1 MAWFGVILSLAG
13 AGVSAAGQAKAG
25 RRAKRAFGVNAA
37 IEEQNAVRAIEAA
50 DEDIK
55 DIEEQEF
62 RVLGAQRAGYGAAG
76 VAASSGS
83 ALDVLADTVR
93 RATLDQNRRKY
104 AGELQA
110 ETHRNNAR
118 AGIASG
124 KAAVESSGYG
134 AAATL
139 LQGVGNFASSGGF
152 SSKTYP
158 TYLGGRAP

>member
-1 MAWFGVILSLAG
+1 MAWFGALLGLGG
-13 AGVSAAGQAKAG
+13 AIVSGAGQAKAG
-25 RRAKRAFGVNAA
+25 RKQKRAFGLNAA

-50 DEDIK
+50 DADILSLK
-55 DIEEQEF
+55 REAARAI
-62 RVLGAQRAGYGAAG
+62 GAQRAGFGASG
-76 VAASSGS
+76 VSSSSGS
-83 ALDVLADTVR
+83 AMDLLADSTSQAV
-93 RATLDQNRRKY
+93 LDQQRRKY
-104 AGELQA
+104 AGELKA